1 MKTGLLF
8 CWVLLI
14 MLFQSTSGLSQVIF
28 NEAPEI
34 RTMIEG
40 QIALNRDPSFKFE
53 VWRIQ
58 IVATT
63 DRRKLD
69 AIRADFS
76 RNYNWLRHST
86 DFSDPYY
93 KLQVGAYTQ
102 RLHAEAILF
111 DLKRDFPGAYL
122 VRDKVPLSELTE

>member
-1 MKTGLLF
+1 MKISKLSVGLLIF
-8 CWVLLI
+8 LLYHS
-14 MLFQSTSGLSQVIF
+14 MPVWGQVVF

-34 RTMIEG
+34 KTMIEG
-40 QIALNRDPSFKFE
+40 QITQNRDPNFKFE

-63 DRRKLD
+63 DRRKLE

-76 RNYNWLRHST
+76 RNYNWLHNT
-86 DFSDPYY
+86 NFDNPYY

-102 RLHAEAILF
+102 RLHAEAVLF
-111 DLKRDFPGAYL
+111 DLKKDYPGAYL
-122 VRDKVPLSELTE
+122 VRDRVPLTELTE

>member
-1 MKTGLLF
+1 MKTGSLF

-34 RTMIEG
+34 KTMIEG
-40 QIALNRDPSFKFE
+40 QIAINSSPTNKFE

-63 DRRKLD
+63 ERRKLE

-76 RNYNWLRHST
+76 RKYNWLKHST

-102 RLHAEAILF
+102 RLHAEAVLF
-111 DLKRDFPGAYL
+111 DLKRDYPGAYL